1 MIPKFSKRVKV
12 TKVVSPD
19 ITIGELLR
27 MFPDSVGV
35 SIGSDINDIH
45 VLRGIVVTEKYKI
58 IRR

>member
-35 SIGSDINDIH
+35 SIGRDINDIH